1 MALNKC
7 AANVA
12 ASVKQDCEN
21 PIVHGYED
29 VALLFNFSDVS
40 FVKNATNY
48 RQKTSVVVKTGA
60 KPFAIYNP
68 SNIPFAD
75 NSDAAS
81 FDGLRPSY
89 NKTISFTIPMRGTKT
104 AKDIVEPLLKN
115 REGYV
120 VILATKDRVGDGSFP
135 IIGSEAG
142 AVCTAQERKN
152 ADKTTG
158 GEWKITLVEE
168 NAPSAEICL
177 FDTDYE
183 TSRTE
188 FDRLLGLIED

>member
-1 MALNKC
+1 MAINKC
-7 AANVA
+7 AAAIA

-29 VALLFNFSDVS
+29 TALLFNFSDVS
-40 FVKNATNY
+40 FVKSATNY
-48 RQKTSVVVKTGA
+48 RQKTAAVIKAGA

-68 SNIPFAD
+68 ANIPFAD
-75 NSDAAS
+75 NSDDAN
-81 FDGLRPSY
+81 FEGLRPSY
-89 NKTISFTIPMRGTKT
+89 NKTITFTIPMRGTKT

-120 VILATKDRVGDGSFP
+120 VILASKDRVGDGSFP

-142 AVCTAQERKN
+142 AVCTAQNRKN

-158 GEWKITLVEE
+158 GEWHITLVEE

-183 TSRTE
+183 KTRIE
-188 FDRLLGLIED
+188 FDRLLGLVVD